1 MKAALCSLALVIA
14 LSLSVDANSQETD
27 NQSQDVEVVEVY
39 GSKPYKAWK
48 QEFLDSRDEV
58 RNYIN
63 DSISNTDF
71 KIKCRRVS
79 IPNSNF
85 KERVCSSGY
94 DTRIKRE
101 LFEDAFFLGAGGFYV
116 AQRVADSGS
125 TENRKKREEHLAI
138 IEKIYVEDEKFREL
152 FHKHKQI
159 EAGYQKAHVV
169 KFGSLSQF
177 NDNLE
182 SDQENEQ

>member
-1 MKAALCSLALVIA
+1 MKAAFRSSALVIA
-14 LSLSVDANSQETD
+14 LSISVNANSQETD
-27 NQSQDVEVVEVY
+27 NQSQGMEVVEVY
-39 GSKPYKAWK
+39 GSKPYQAWK

-58 RNYIN
+58 RNYLN

-94 DTRIKRE
+94 DTRIKRK
-101 LFEDAFFLGAGGFYV
+101 LFEDAFYLGNSNFYGG
-116 AQRVADSGS
+116 QRAADSGS

-159 EAGYQKAHVV
+159 EVEYQKAHVN

-177 NDNLE
+177 NDNE
-182 SDQENEQ
+182 SDQESAQ